1 MKSLRAFRFLFL
13 SFFSFSQDKETV
25 NYSFDYFST
34 YSYQEDEADKNQF
47 TEINF
52 SNSRN
57 TNYHLTFQIEK
68 NGKTSANLYDF
79 ENKVVF
85 NFKDADLNSIKEN
98 TFLKESNFIKM
109 NFESCIKNVSENY
122 YEVQYKDSIVEIVR
136 YKNRNK
142 KRIINNCILKFE
154 ESKIVENQLYNV
166 SFIRNP
172 LWCQK
177 FTIKYDG
184 ILKESYFIKK
194 NKKIN
199 IRKLIEIKKS
209 NLNITIDL
217 EKSS

>member
-1 MKSLRAFRFLFL
+1 MKSLLGFFLFFI
-13 SFFSFSQDKETV
+13 SCISNSQEKEKI
-25 NYSFDYFST
+25 NYSFDYCST

-98 TFLKESNFIKM
+98 TFLKESSFIKM
-109 NFESCIKNVSENY
+109 NFESCLKNLSESH
-122 YEVQYKDSIVEIVR
+122 YEVQYKDSIIEIIR
-136 YKNRNK
+136 YKNSNK
-142 KRIINNCILKFE
+142 KRIISNCILKFE
-154 ESKIVENQLYNV
+154 ASKIVENQLYNV

-184 ILKESYFIKK
+184 ILKESYFLKK

-199 IRKLIEIKKS
+199 IRKLIEIKKN

-217 EKSS
+217 EKRS